1 MPFELNKF
9 LKKNKII
16 LIIFFISFITNIVN
30 INYSIKKFDRTF
42 NYSDGDNYHGII
54 RTPPEIYIW
63 KKANEFKNNFSLDNL
78 QSSEYRYHFLPPKI
92 LALSSITFN
101 IKFFDEN
108 DFDTKNIRFHFIFQ
122 TLIYLLSVVYL
133 YNRLNKINVENKVK
147 YLTVTFL
154 FFDPTINQFHPTIFG
169 ETIFFALIITLIGFL
184 IKLPKNNINYFILGI
199 LISIIYLQRSVAML
213 LILAP
218 ILVIILKFKFNS
230 IKKII
235 CVLIIYLIT
244 LLILGSIN
252 YKRSNIFYFFPTQT
266 IDNLYVYFI
275 PKIEEQLSNKS
286 SKKIK
291 TELINKKNEYVLD
304 NKLDIFDEKDRITI
318 YKFQRDYAF
327 DVIFSN
333 KVKTIKIALISSL
346 HSMLLN
352 PIEIY
357 FTRLEGRNYYKG
369 DLHQKSI
376 KYRVAYS
383 VVMYLIILIGFVD
396 CLIKKRIFPH
406 IFLIV
411 GLYFFSISSWVGY
424 TRYFIPTYLT
434 LSIYFGF
441 GLSFVITFLKKNFYK
456 IK

>member
-16 LIIFFISFITNIVN
+16 LIIFFISFIINIVN

>member
-154 FFDPTINQFHPTIFG
+154 FFEPTINQFHPTIFG

-357 FTRLEGRNYYKG
+357 FKT
-369 DLHQKSI
+369 
-376 KYRVAYS
+376 
-383 VVMYLIILIGFVD
+383 
-396 CLIKKRIFPH
+396 
-406 IFLIV
+406 
-411 GLYFFSISSWVGY
+411 
-424 TRYFIPTYLT
+424 
-434 LSIYFGF
+434 
-441 GLSFVITFLKKNFYK
+441 
-456 IK
+456 

>member
-1 MPFELNKF
+1 MIKF
-9 LKKNKII
+9 LQKNKII
-16 LIIFFISFITNIVN
+16 LIIFFTSFIIQIFN
-30 INYSIKKFDRTF
+30 INYSVKKFDKIF
-42 NYSDGDNYHGII
+42 YYSDGDSYHGII

-63 KKANEFKNNFSLDNL
+63 KKAYEFKNDFSLGNL
-78 QSSEYRYHFLPPKI
+78 QNSEYRYHFLPPKI
-92 LALSSITFN
+92 LALSSKIFN
-101 IKFFDEN
+101 IKFFDKN
-108 DFDTKNIRFHFIFQ
+108 DFDAKNVKFHLVLQ

-133 YNRLNKINVENKVK
+133 YNRLNKIHLDNKVK
-147 YLTVTFL
+147 YLTVAFL
-154 FFDPTINQFHPTIFG
+154 FFEPTINQFHSTIFG
-169 ETIFFALIITLIGFL
+169 ESIFFALIMILLGFL

-199 LISIIYLQRSVAML
+199 LISIIYLQRSIAMF

-218 ILVIILKFKFNS
+218 ILVIILKFKFYA
-230 IKKII
+230 IKKIF
-235 CVLIIYLIT
+235 CVLLIYLIT

-441 GLSFVITFLKKNFYK
+441 GLSFIITFLKKKNFYK
-456 IK
+456 TK

>member
-411 GLYFFSISSWVGY
+411 GLYFF
-424 TRYFIPTYLT
+424 
-434 LSIYFGF
+434 
-441 GLSFVITFLKKNFYK
+441 
-456 IK
+456 